1 MSEFLYLMSQQ
12 HEVLLTGWQIL
23 QTIIFLV
30 LGLYGLLN
38 LTWKLIKFILN
49 IKERRK
55 ENDKSHRN
63 Y

>member
-55 ENDKSHRN
+55 ENENKTK